1 MKKTLFSVS
10 ILSILLMACS
20 KPTHNTSD
28 DVQTIKPS
36 ASASVAPEQ
45 HATADTAQTSLDWA
59 GEYKGL
65 LPCADC
71 AGIQTELELKADKT
85 YELTEEYQGGKG
97 SGQKFEVKG
106 TFSFD
111 KANPSIIVL
120 DKAAEN
126 RKFFVGENYVEARS
140 IDTGEKIHSSLDYKL
155 TKELH

>member
-1 MKKTLFSVS
+1 MKKTVFSIS

-28 DVQTIKPS
+28 DVQIVKPS
-36 ASASVAPEQ
+36 AFAAAPQQTTGDSAET
-45 HATADTAQTSLDWA
+45 HLDWA

-71 AGIQTELELKADKT
+71 AGIQTKLELKADKT
-85 YELTEEYQGGKG
+85 YELSEEYQGGKG
-97 SGQKFEVKG
+97 NGQKFEVKG
-106 TFSFD
+106 TFTFD
-111 KANPSIIVL
+111 TTQPSIIVL

-140 IDTGEKIHSSLDYKL
+140 MDTGEKIHNSLDYKL
-155 TKELH
+155 TKVLH